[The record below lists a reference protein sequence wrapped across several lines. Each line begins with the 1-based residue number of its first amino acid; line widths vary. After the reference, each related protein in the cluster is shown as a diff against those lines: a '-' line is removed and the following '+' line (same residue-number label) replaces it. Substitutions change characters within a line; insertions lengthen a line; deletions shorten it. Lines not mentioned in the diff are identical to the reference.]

1 MKQQLYEM
9 LRSQAIADQKKA
21 LLSLDLLADH
31 PAGIG
36 DHSTEDY
43 WTNVDMALDTLVD
56 AEDRIEIIQK
66 YFIYPPQEVVDAPY

>member
-1 MKQQLYEM
+1 MNKAL
-9 LRSQAIADQKKA
+9 ADQSKA
-21 LLSLDLLADH
+21 LASLDLLLEQGV
-31 PAGIG
+31 GIG